1 MYFTNELTP
10 DDMQRVGEVCPN
22 PPPALLMAGSF
33 AALLEAIDTYTQE
46 TVHPVMSGM
55 LGLTD
60 REKVILGLYY
70 RSVGFCRTAIELKSV
85 VHQQSLTS
93 AERSIVELYVDMEL
107 VHRDAIPD
115 AVTKVIAFGD
125 WQKLK
130 AARRRVAFYTKYPD
144 LDRTPSKATVHR
156 AFIASDEQ
164 RVVQLVAQLWG
175 PKAKPEH
182 WSGVNLIERGEKLGK
197 DAEYVVMKDYDRRN
211 FYVHT
216 GLTGILNMSQQHFE
230 QLCMFALTMIGEC
243 MLKELTIV
251 GKELKLAQAIPGYE
265 EALASINM
273 VQTWAFADK
282 ILQMNG
288 EPPRFFMHKG
298 QKHCRSYECI
308 GGG

>member
-1 MYFTNELTP
+1 MYVEKHLTEE
-10 DDMQRVGEVCPN
+10 DLQRVHDTCPN

-33 AALLEAIDTYTQE
+33 AALLEAIDIYTQE
-46 TVHPVMSGM
+46 SVHPVTSGM
-55 LGLTD
+55 LGGLTD
-60 REKVILGLYY
+60 RQKVILGLYY

-85 VHQQSLTS
+85 IHQQSLTS
-93 AERSIVELYVDMEL
+93 AERSVVELYLDMEL

-115 AVTKVIAFGD
+115 AVTKVIAFAD

-130 AARRRVAFYTKYPD
+130 AARRKIAFYTKYPD

-156 AFIASDEQ
+156 EFLANHEQ
-164 RVVQLVAQLWG
+164 RIVDQAAALWG

-182 WSGVNLIERGEKLGK
+182 WSGINLIERGERLGK
-197 DAEYVVMKDYDRRN
+197 DVEYLVMKDYDRRN

-216 GLTGILNMSQQHFE
+216 GLTGVFNMSKQNFA

-243 MLKELTIV
+243 MLKELPIL
-251 GKELKLAQAIPGYE
+251 GAELKLSEAISGYDE
-265 EALASINM
+265 TVKNLKM

-288 EPPRFFMHKG
+288 EPPRFFLHKG
-298 QKHCRSYECI
+298 ESPLVTLT
-308 GGG
+308 

>member
-1 MYFTNELTP
+1 MYFDNRLTE
-10 DDMQRVGEVCPN
+10 DDVQRAHDICPN

-46 TVHPVMSGM
+46 TVHPVTTGM

-93 AERSIVELYVDMEL
+93 AERSVIELYVDMEL

-115 AVTKVIAFGD
+115 AVEKAIAFAD

-130 AARRRVAFYTKYPD
+130 AARRRDEFFTKNPA
-144 LDRTPSKATVHR
+144 LDKTPSKATAHR

-164 RVVQLVAQLWG
+164 RIVALVAKLWG
-175 PKAKPEH
+175 AKAKPEH
-182 WSGVNLIERGEKLGK
+182 WSGINLIDRSQKLDK
-197 DAEYVVMKDYDRRN
+197 DVEYMVMQDYDRRN

-216 GLTGILNMSQQHFE
+216 GLTGVFNMSKENFE
-230 QLCMFALTMIGEC
+230 QLCMFALTQIGEC
-243 MLKELTIV
+243 MLKELVIL
-251 GKELKLAQAIPGYE
+251 GKELKLAQAIGGYE
-265 EALASINM
+265 ESLEAIKQ
-273 VQTWAFADK
+273 VQTFAFADK

-288 EPPRFFMHKG
+288 EPPRFFMHAG
-298 QKHCRSYECI
+298 QPPTVTLS
-308 GGG
+308 